1 MSRWREDFR
10 FWFSDSAPG
19 NGGLLDNLD
28 KLLYFDNFCPL
39 IPILLVLERTVDVWV
54 TLGSYMELG
63 PHSFARAELNPVL
76 SWVSQFGIPWMVL
89 FMISSTVPLIACC
102 YSERRFLRWMPFL
115 CLVVF
120 IPMVLGWVVP

>member
-1 MSRWREDFR
+1 
-10 FWFSDSAPG
+10 
-19 NGGLLDNLD
+19 
-28 KLLYFDNFCPL
+28 
-39 IPILLVLERTVDVWV
+39 
-54 TLGSYMELG
+54 MELG